1 MEQSP
6 LDIRAYTEMKEI
18 MEEVL
23 PELLKTFM
31 DYMPDLLKELN
42 QAIAENNPDELFS
55 ISHRM
60 KSSSNSLGALG
71 LAKISENIEMIGRSG
86 VTDGA
91 SELSAQLEEQLGE
104 VLEFFGEELKSLN
117 QA

>member
-1 MEQSP
+1 MSQNP
-6 LDIRAYTEMKEI
+6 LDLHAYSEMKDI

-23 PELLKTFM
+23 PELLKTFIE
-31 DYMPDLLKELN
+31 YMPDLLNDLN
-42 QAIAENNPDELFS
+42 KAIADNEPDQLFG

-71 LAKISENIEMIGRSG
+71 LAKVCESIEMIGRAG
-86 VTDGA
+86 GIEGA

-104 VLEFFGEELKSLN
+104 VIEFFEEELKS
-117 QA
+117 QG